1 MIPLKSVTYL
11 PVFIFLFSN
20 LFNKGFR
27 FINTA
32 KKLNK
37 RVLVHCVIGKSRS
50 SSVVIAY
57 LMKYNSM
64 TLRDSF
70 DHVKARRSI
79 IQPNS
84 GFMHQLLQLEEELQR
99 QKFLESDEAG
109 GLIEFE
115 YKPSMKQEE
124 WAKFLEA
131 REKNNALKGT
141 SEKKQRMKERKE
153 FEREETKGKVEE
165 FVKQFLTEER
175 MRAAVV
181 SHCEGRYEKKRIP
194 ALLRWASELKK
205 TEKEEGKGGEG
216 QDVGNL
222 IEEQAK
228 LLGVSTAS
236 ITQQVKIPILKTT
249 KKN

>member
-1 MIPLKSVTYL
+1 
-11 PVFIFLFSN
+11 
-20 LFNKGFR
+20 
-27 FINTA
+27 
-32 KKLNK
+32 
-37 RVLVHCVIGKSRS
+37 
-50 SSVVIAY
+50 
-57 LMKYNSM
+57 M

-84 GFMHQLLQLEEELQR
+84 GFMHQLLRLEEELQR

-115 YKPSMKQEE
+115 YKPSMKEEE
-124 WAKFLEA
+124 WAKFLAA

-165 FVKQFLTEER
+165 FVRQFLTEER

-205 TEKEEGKGGEG
+205 TEKEEGKASSGEG
-216 QDVGNL
+216 QDGGNL

-228 LLGVSTAS
+228 ALGVSTAS
-236 ITQQVKIPILKTT
+236 ITQQVTRSSQFT
-249 KKN
+249 KKNTNTNRSHIIHNTM

>member
-1 MIPLKSVTYL
+1 
-11 PVFIFLFSN
+11 
-20 LFNKGFR
+20 
-27 FINTA
+27 
-32 KKLNK
+32 
-37 RVLVHCVIGKSRS
+37 
-50 SSVVIAY
+50 
-57 LMKYNSM
+57 MKYNSM

-84 GFMHQLLQLEEELQR
+84 GFMHQLLRLEEEIQR

-115 YKPSMKQEE
+115 YKPSMKEEE
-124 WAKFLEA
+124 WAKFLAA
-131 REKNNALKGT
+131 REKNNAMKGT
-141 SEKKQRMKERKE
+141 SEKKKRMKERKE
-153 FEREETKGKVEE
+153 FERDETKGKVEE
-165 FVKQFLTEER
+165 FVRQFLTEER

-205 TEKEEGKGGEG
+205 TEKEEGKNGEG
-216 QDVGNL
+216 QDGSNL

-236 ITQQVKIPILKTT
+236 ITSQVQDPNNS
-249 KKN
+249 KKQKNKKQRLMDLIITNYVHR